1 VFIVEWDGCVCVQSY
16 MEDHLQNK
24 NRLNREWEALSAYE
38 AEPNDTSEA
47 LEPVNLNKNRY
58 SDILP
63 CMQ

>member
-1 VFIVEWDGCVCVQSY
+1 

-47 LEPVNLNKNRY
+47 LEPVNLSKNRY

-63 CMQ
+63 CT